1 MPSHHRL
8 PDRIPHKVDTLGIA
22 VALAI
27 LVGIGLFAGN
37 QDQRS
42 MAEDPTSNVV
52 AEVKDAL
59 KDALHEQKNGSALD
73 LMDSTHHE
81 RHHHDLA
88 VSPLPLSQRNGPS
101 VD

>member
-59 KDALHEQKNGSALD
+59 HEQKNGSALD